1 MFSTENQINIIKNKL
16 DGVQNKANEINKFLN
31 TILND
36 KTLEQK
42 KYKELST
49 YILTL
54 QNKKKRKKICVIQ
67 RKTDT
72 ALY

>member
-42 KYKELST
+42 
-49 YILTL
+49 I
-54 QNKKKRKKICVIQ
+54 
-67 RKTDT
+67 
-72 ALY
+72 

>member
-54 QNKKKRKKICVIQ
+54 QNKKRKKKFAVIQ